1 MASAYK
7 VILST
12 TEVVSWPAILE
23 RASQHEQGKGNV
35 DLHKGD
41 DMIEEV
47 VVTDT
52 LTLLLTGICTH

>member
-23 RASQHEQGKGNV
+23 KASEHEQGKGIF

-41 DMIEEV
+41 DMVEEAL
-47 VVTDT
+47 VTDT
-52 LTLLLTGICTH
+52 LIFFLTGIRTH